1 MSLSKRISI
10 LSVTGIFIFGT
21 TLFAQPPQQQQPP
34 TQQQP
39 QQMPPQQQASEVSDQ
54 EVKQFANSFKEVQ
67 QVNQKSQEK
76 MVGAVEEEGLD
87 VQRFNE
93 IQQAQQDPNQ
103 DAGASEKEMATFDSA
118 IRQLQVIQNEAQQEM
133 QEKIIEEGLTIER
146 YQEIISMVQSDI
158 NLQKRLEE
166 HMEE

>member
-1 MSLSKRISI
+1 MTLSRRISI

-21 TLFAQPPQQQQPP
+21 TLFAQPPQQMPL
-34 TQQQP
+34 
-39 QQMPPQQQASEVSDQ
+39 QQMPQQQTSDVSDE
-54 EVKQFANSFKEVQ
+54 EVEQFANSFQKVQ
-67 QVNQKSQEK
+67 QVNQQSQQK

-103 DAGASEKEMATFDSA
+103 DAAASEKEMETFDA
-118 IRQLQVIQNEAQQEM
+118 AMRQLQVIQNQAQQEM

-146 YQEIISMVQSDI
+146 YQEIISMVQSDVS
-158 NLQKRLEE
+158 LQQRLQEQ
-166 HMEE
+166 MEE

>member
-1 MSLSKRISI
+1 MTLLKRISI

-21 TLFAQPPQQQQPP
+21 TLFAQPPQQ
-34 TQQQP
+34 P
-39 QQMPPQQQASEVSDQ
+39 QQMPQQQTSDVSDK
-54 EVKQFANSFKEVQ
+54 EVELFANSFQKVQ
-67 QVNQKSQEK
+67 QVNQQSQEK
-76 MVGAVEEEGLD
+76 MVGAVEKEGLD

-103 DAGASEKEMATFDSA
+103 DADASEKEMETFDA
-118 IRQLQVIQNEAQQEM
+118 AMRQLQVIQNQAQQEM
-133 QEKIIEEGLTIER
+133 QEKITEEGLTIER
-146 YQEIISMVQSDI
+146 YQEIISMVQNDV